1 MTDFQFFIR
10 RDKHAHDHEP
20 DREQKQDEEDT
31 VPSLPDGSFATR
43 AEIAVTVIHFSGY
56 YRRKS
61 LCHQV
66 LRRFAATDC
75 ISQLDPSDKASRFCF
90 GRHWS
95 LPRCRQ
101 WWCPRFRRN
110 DD

>member
-43 AEIAVTVIHFSGY
+43 AEIAVTLIHFSGY
-56 YRRKS
+56 YRRKL
-61 LCHQV
+61 LCNQV
-66 LRRFAATDC
+66 LRRFAKADC
-75 ISQLDPSDKASRFCF
+75 ISRLDRSVKATWFYSGCRWW
-90 GRHWS
+90 R
-95 LPRCRQ
+95 PRCRQ
-101 WWCPRFRRN
+101 WSCLVFLRN
-110 DD
+110 NS